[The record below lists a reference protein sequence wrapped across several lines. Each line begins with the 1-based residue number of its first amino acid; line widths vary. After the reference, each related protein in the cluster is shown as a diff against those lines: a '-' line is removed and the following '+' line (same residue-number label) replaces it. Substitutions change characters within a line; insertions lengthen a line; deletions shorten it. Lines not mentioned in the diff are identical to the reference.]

1 MMVNYIEDYEKRV
14 LSGEIPAGRKLKKA
28 VRRDQKDLKR
38 SKKKDFP
45 YYFNPKMASKAIKFI
60 ELFPTTDGSPLKL
73 ELFQKWLIGQLFGW
87 RRKKDNSRRFSECF
101 ISFARKNG
109 KSFLMGAVG
118 CLYLLLEQTP
128 QQGREILYT
137 ANTFQQAKIGF
148 DMFANDL
155 RYLAKKSPTVRKRIK
170 INNAEV
176 FDTSSN
182 SHAICKASNLQSIDG
197 YRSDFCC
204 VDEFALAS
212 SNEIKSVLKSGQVNS
227 ENALLAV
234 ISTSGNDLNSPMY
247 KDYKFASRV
256 LDGKVEADDLFIA
269 IYEQDSKA
277 EVLRAIDQ
285 PELLEK
291 SNPLLSNADRRA
303 VMIPKL
309 VNSIKLANEQNN
321 LLPFFIKN
329 ANMWLQA
336 RENSYITAKDW
347 QKMTIE
353 QPNIKGL
360 PVWFGVDL
368 SKSGDLTSV
377 SWCIPIKRDDGSS
390 YLFVDSHSWVGTKQQ
405 SIVEKEKRDHFNYR
419 QGQKDGEC
427 SITKSES
434 GVINYDDVFNF
445 MIDFVDKNHLNVQ
458 GVAYDPWSFDYLIP
472 RFAENHWQLLET
484 RQGRRTLSIPT
495 RTFREELFKGNIKH
509 ANNKLLA
516 YAVNNAIITYDRNQ
530 NMLIDKAKSNNK
542 IDPLAALMN
551 AYVFAS
557 DNLLN
562 HTIKHDEK
570 YFRSDQFSF

>member
-1 MMVNYIEDYEKRV
+1 MTANYIEDYEKRV
-14 LSGEIPAGRKLKKA
+14 ISGEIPTGRKLRKA

-38 SKKKDFP
+38 SKKPDFP
-45 YYFNPKMASKAIKFI
+45 YYFNQKLANRAIKFI
-60 ELFPTTDGSPLKL
+60 ELLPTTSGDPLKL
-73 ELFQKWLIGQLFGW
+73 EPFQKWLLGMLFGW
-87 RRKKDNSRRFSECF
+87 RKKSDDTRRFSECF
-101 ISFARKNG
+101 ISFSRKNG
-109 KSFLMGAVG
+109 KSFLMA
-118 CLYLLLEQTP
+118 CIASLYLLIENKP
-128 QQGREILYT
+128 KMGREILFT
-137 ANTFQQAKIGF
+137 ANTFQQAKISF
-148 DMFANDL
+148 DMFAHGL
-155 RYLAKKSPTVRKRIK
+155 QYLARKSPSIRKRIK

-176 FDTSSN
+176 FDLESN
-182 SHAICKASNLQSIDG
+182 SHAIAKASNLQALDG
-197 YRSDFCC
+197 YRSDLAII
-204 VDEFALAS
+204 DEYHLAT
-212 SNEIKSVLKSGQVNS
+212 SNEIKSTIKTGQVNS
-227 ENALLAV
+227 DNALLAV
-234 ISTSGNDLNSPMY
+234 ISTSGNNLNSPMY
-247 KDYKFASRV
+247 KDYQFVSKV
-256 LDGKVEADDLFIA
+256 LDGKLEADDLFIA

-291 SNPLLSNADRRA
+291 SNPLLSNAKRRA
-303 VMIPKL
+303 VMLPKL
-309 VNSIKLANEQNN
+309 VNSIKLANQENN
-321 LLPFFIKN
+321 LLPIFVKN

-336 RENSYITAKDW
+336 RENSYITANDW
-347 QKMTIE
+347 QKATIE
-353 QPNIKGL
+353 KPNIKGL

-434 GVINYDDVFNF
+434 GVINYDDVLNF
-445 MIDFVDKNHLNVQ
+445 MIDFVDKKHLNVQ
-458 GVAYDPWSFDYLIP
+458 GVAYDPWSFDYLINDFE
-472 RFAENHWQLLET
+472 RLNWQLFET

-495 RTFREELFKGNIKH
+495 RKFREELFKGNIKH

-557 DNLLN
+557 DNLTN
-562 HTIKHDEK
+562 QTIKHDEK

>member
-1 MMVNYIEDYEKRV
+1 MTDNYIKDYEKRV
-14 LSGEIPAGRKLKKA
+14 LGGEIPAGRKLKKA

-38 SKKKDFP
+38 SKKPDFP
-45 YYFNPKMASKAIKFI
+45 YYFNQKLANKAIKFI
-60 ELFPTTDGSPLKL
+60 ELFPTTDGSSLKL

-87 RRKKDNSRRFSECF
+87 RRKKDDSRRFSECF

-118 CLYLLLEQTP
+118 CLYLLLEQKP

-176 FDTSSN
+176 FDKGSN

-247 KDYKFASRV
+247 KDYKFVSRV

-309 VNSIKLANEQNN
+309 VNSIKLANEQQN
-321 LLPFFIKN
+321 LLPVYVKN

-347 QKMTIE
+347 NKATIE
-353 QPNIKGL
+353 KPLILGL

-377 SWCIPIKRDDGSS
+377 SWCIPIKRNDGSS

-405 SIVEKEKRDHFNYR
+405 SILEKSRRDHFDYR

-427 SITKSES
+427 SITDSS
-434 GVINYDDVFNF
+434 VGVINYDDVLNF

-458 GVAYDPWSFDYLIP
+458 GICYDPWSFDYMISDFERL
-472 RFAENHWQLLET
+472 NWQLLEV

-495 RTFREELFKGNIKH
+495 RKFREELFKGNIKH
-509 ANNKLLA
+509 SDNKLLA
-516 YAVNNAIITYDRNQ
+516 YAVNNAVLTYDRNQ
-530 NMLIDKAKSNNK
+530 NMLIDKSKATNK
-542 IDPLAALMN
+542 IDPIAALMN

>member
-1 MMVNYIEDYEKRV
+1 MTVNYIEDYEKRV
-14 LSGEIPAGRKLKKA
+14 ISGEIPAGRKLKKA

-38 SKKKDFP
+38 SKKPDFP
-45 YYFNPKMASKAIKFI
+45 YYFNQKLADKAIKFI
-60 ELFPTTDGSPLKL
+60 ELLPTTSGDPLKL
-73 ELFQKWLIGQLFGW
+73 EPFQKWLIGQLFGW
-87 RRKKDNSRRFSECF
+87 RRTKDDSRRFSECF
-101 ISFARKNG
+101 ISFSRKNG
-109 KSFLMGAVG
+109 KSFLMA
-118 CLYLLLEQTP
+118 CIASLYLLIESKP
-128 QQGREILYT
+128 RQGREILFT
-137 ANTFQQAKIGF
+137 ANTFQQAKISF
-148 DMFANDL
+148 DMFAHGL
-155 RYLAKKSPTVRKRIK
+155 QYLARKSPSIRKRIK

-176 FDTSSN
+176 FDLESN
-182 SHAICKASNLQSIDG
+182 SHAICKASNTRSIDG
-197 YRSDFCC
+197 YKSDLAI
-204 VDEFALAS
+204 VDEYHLAT
-212 SNEIKSVLKSGQVNS
+212 SNEIKSTIKTGQVNS
-227 ENALLAV
+227 DNALLAI
-234 ISTSGNDLNSPMY
+234 ISTSGANLNAPMY
-247 KDYKFASRV
+247 KDYQFASKV
-256 LDGKVEADDLFIA
+256 LDGKAEADDLFIA

-285 PELLEK
+285 PEIMEK
-291 SNPLLSNADRRA
+291 SNPLLSNAERRA
-303 VMIPKL
+303 VMLPKL
-309 VNSIKLANEQNN
+309 VNSIKLANQENN
-321 LLPFFIKN
+321 LLPIFVKN

-390 YLFVDSHSWVGTKQQ
+390 FLFVDSHSWVGTKQQ
-405 SIVEKEKRDHFNYR
+405 SILEKERRDHFNYR
-419 QGQKDGEC
+419 QGEKDGEC
-427 SITKSES
+427 SITKSS
-434 GVINYDDVFNF
+434 VGVINYDDVLNF

-458 GVAYDPWSFDYLIP
+458 EICYDPWSFDYMISDFERL
-472 RFAENHWQLLET
+472 NWQLLEV

-495 RTFREELFKGNIKH
+495 RKFREELFKGNIKH

-557 DNLLN
+557 DLTNQ
-562 HTIKHDEK
+562 TIKHDEK